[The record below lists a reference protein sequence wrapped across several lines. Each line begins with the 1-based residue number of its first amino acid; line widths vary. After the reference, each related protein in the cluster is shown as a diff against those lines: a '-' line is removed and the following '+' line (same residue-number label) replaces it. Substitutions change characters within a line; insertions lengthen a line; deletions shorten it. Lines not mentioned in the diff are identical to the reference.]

1 MPGRLRRASVSQEH
15 ATDEGPFVSFTDL
28 FIGILFLFLILVAAL
43 MLMHQEA
50 VQKALADALA
60 YQAQIRQLQAKID
73 AAAKLDAE
81 RPPFRL
87 AIVYNSYQRPAGETD
102 WTFSRT
108 VQIYRAPNDLCLEN
122 VLLRN
127 NLNVAW
133 KPLVKAESIPTAA
146 KQDYVRGA
154 TPCTLSASGEHWNS
168 ESETGGLKRTSANL
182 YGGSTVL
189 HKKDAQVTIEL
200 QYRVLGIFD
209 DYYR

>member
-1 MPGRLRRASVSQEH
+1 M
-15 ATDEGPFVSFTDL
+15 SFTDL

-60 YQAQIRQLQAKID
+60 YQAQIRALQAKID

-81 RPPFRL
+81 HPPYRL
-87 AIVYNSYQRPAGETD
+87 AIVYNSYQKPSSETD

-108 VQIYRAPNDLCLEN
+108 VQVYRAPNDLCLEN

-146 KQDYVRGA
+146 KQDFVRGA
-154 TPCTLSASGEHWNS
+154 IPCTLNASGEHWNS
-168 ESETGGLKRTSANL
+168 EAETGGVKRVSTNL
-182 YGGSTVL
+182 YSGSTVL
-189 HKKDAQVTIEL
+189 HKKEGPVTIDI
-200 QYRVLGIFD
+200 QYKILGIFD
-209 DYYR
+209 EYYGQSVAQFSQKAPNPSRP